1 MATSLPS
8 YAAIIDAGSSS
19 SRLFVYQWQSDIA
32 LGEPLTLR
40 TVFPSN
46 PTEKKASEAAGG
58 IQLKKDVMSAYLRPA
73 LLAGQAFLQTRGVT
87 NVPIYL
93 LATGGMRETLT
104 VDEQKVVLRA
114 AHGVMRRF
122 GGTFSVGTWETN
134 ARVIPGNVE
143 GLYGW
148 VALNYGR
155 GVEEQI
161 SGLLE
166 LGGASMQIAY
176 KVPNTQLAKERVCLL
191 SGNHRVFSKT
201 WDGFGADSTQR
212 RMLAGLLEEAG
223 GPDGTGIIRNPCLP
237 LGQLGGPIGG
247 SNRTTVGSGEFATCL
262 KLSQAILK
270 DGLATRDAIPS
281 YLDIASFSKHF
292 FGVSN
297 YWYNY
302 QFFAKWGAYEESRAY
317 DRKAFTGAVNKYC
330 SSSWAEIPWADGD
343 KDKNTI
349 YTENRCWYTA
359 WMLTLLHDDKYGFG
373 LEMTQYDTWRNLFR
387 FPTTTDLASRS
398 SWTIGAAA
406 LIARHGELSLCP
418 KDGSDVE
425 PAYNTLD
432 AAIIP
437 PAAVPAAPVVS
448 EASCDLVPESV
459 NANAYGPIA
468 SPYAIV
474 AYGLV
479 VLLLAIVGYQRRQ
492 IRASRRTLATS
503 YMVEKMAL
511 SMP

>member
-8 YAAIIDAGSSS
+8 YVAIIDAGSGSS
-19 SRLFVYQWQSDIA
+19 KLFVYQWQSDIA
-32 LGEPLTLR
+32 LGEPLNLR

-46 PTEKKASEAAGG
+46 STEKEVSKAAGG
-58 IQLKKDVMSAYLRPA
+58 IQLKKDVMSAYLRPT
-73 LLAGQAFLQTRGVT
+73 LLAGQASLQARNVT

-104 VDEQKVVLRA
+104 VDEQNVVLRA
-114 AHGVMRRF
+114 AHRVMSGFR
-122 GGTFSVGTWETN
+122 GTFSVGTWEIN

-161 SGLLE
+161 NDLLA

-176 KVPNTQLAKERVCLL
+176 KVPNTQFAKERVCLL
-191 SGNHRVFSKT
+191 SGNHHVFSKT
-201 WDGFGADSTQR
+201 WDGFGVDSTQR

-223 GPDGTGIIRNPCLP
+223 GPDGTGVIRNPCLP

-292 FGVSN
+292 FGVSK
-297 YWYNY
+297 YWSNY
-302 QFFAKWGAYEESRAY
+302 QFFAKWGAYDARRAY
-317 DRKAFTGAVNKYC
+317 DRKAFTEAVNRYC
-330 SSSWAEIPWADGD
+330 SSSWAEIPWVDDD
-343 KDKNTI
+343 KDKDSI
-349 YTENRCWYTA
+349 YTENCCWYAA
-359 WMLTLLHDDKYGFG
+359 WMLNLLHDDKYGFG
-373 LEMTQYDTWRNLFR
+373 LEMTQYDTWKNRFR

-425 PAYNTLD
+425 PANNTLD
-432 AAIIP
+432 ATIIP
-437 PAAVPAAPVVS
+437 PAAMPAASVVS
-448 EASCDLVPESV
+448 VASCDLVPESA
-459 NANAYGPIA
+459 NANAYGRIA
-468 SPYAIV
+468 SSYTIV

-492 IRASRRTLATS
+492 IRASRRTLAIS
-503 YMVEKMAL
+503 YMVENDL
-511 SMP
+511 SLA

>member
-32 LGEPLTLR
+32 LGEPLNLR

-46 PTEKKASEAAGG
+46 PTEKEVSKAAGG
-58 IQLKKDVMSAYLRPA
+58 IQLKKDVMSAYLRPT
-73 LLAGQAFLQTRGVT
+73 LLAGQASLQARNVT

-104 VDEQKVVLRA
+104 VDEQNVILRA
-114 AHGVMRRF
+114 AHRVMSGFR
-122 GGTFSVGTWETN
+122 GTFSVGTWETN

-148 VALNYGR
+148 VALNYGHS
-155 GVEEQI
+155 VEEQI
-161 SGLLE
+161 SGLLA
-166 LGGASMQIAY
+166 LGGASTQIAY
-176 KVPNTQLAKERVCLL
+176 KVPNTQLAKERVCVL

-247 SNRTTVGSGEFATCL
+247 SNRTTVGSGEFTTCL

-281 YLDIASFSKHF
+281 YLDIVSFSKHF
-292 FGVSN
+292 FGVSK

-302 QFFAKWGAYEESRAY
+302 QFFAKWGVYDERRAY
-317 DRKAFTGAVNKYC
+317 DRKVFTGAVNKYC
-330 SSSWAEIPWADGD
+330 SSSWVEIPWVDGD
-343 KDKNTI
+343 KDKDSI
-349 YTENRCWYTA
+349 YTENCCWYTA

-373 LEMTQYDTWRNLFR
+373 LEMTQYETWKNLFR
-387 FPTTTDLASRS
+387 LPTTTDLT
-398 SWTIGAAA
+398 SWSIGAAA

-418 KDGSDVE
+418 KDGPDVE

-459 NANAYGPIA
+459 NTNAYRPIA
-468 SPYAIV
+468 SSYAIL

-479 VLLLAIVGYQRRQ
+479 VLLLAIVSYQRRQ
-492 IRASRRTLATS
+492 IRASCHTFAT
-503 YMVEKMAL
+503 YMVEKMAW